1 MFNWLVLKIGRSLGA
16 LFLCFFIAGLLR
28 NKNPVAYCIL
38 ILFNTMSVQEAK
50 ALLIQEGY
58 QADNLWHRYDVFNIE
73 EQIVQ
78 RDGVPRSLTNDE
90 ADAILEKV
98 MRNEH
103 LFETIFDLIRIEVQE
118 AIQKKQTQTI

>member
-1 MFNWLVLKIGRSLGA
+1 MVSFKNRALIGRS
-16 LFLCFFIAGLLR
+16 FFILFVAGLLQI
-28 NKNPVAYCIL
+28 KNPVAYCIL

-50 ALLIQEGY
+50 ALLIRKGY

-78 RDGVPRSLTNDE
+78 SDGVPRSLTNDE

-98 MRNEH
+98 MCNEY

-118 AIQKKQTQTI
+118 AIQKKQTQTIQ

>member
-1 MFNWLVLKIGRSLGA
+1 
-16 LFLCFFIAGLLR
+16 
-28 NKNPVAYCIL
+28 
-38 ILFNTMSVQEAK
+38 MSVQEAK

-90 ADAILEKV
+90 ADAIIEKV
-98 MRNEH
+98 MRNEY